1 MKRCLGLIA
10 ALGLAT
16 VASAT
21 SITWNGTNVTGSQ
34 TIFGTDATKTDFSL
48 ALKVTT
54 AFAGQEITKNAG
66 MVTFGN
72 AHVDGSPDGLLAYAA
87 DNGFGGHFYSTSNS
101 PLWSANNGP
110 LGTGTHIVVLTG
122 DWDANNNRWNVTLYI
137 DNGTTPVTL
146 NGNGT
151 AILAPTDGALTAAFA
166 ENAAWA
172 FNESATYN
180 GILTTE
186 EIGQLIEGQTAVLS
200 SPVPEPTAL
209 ALLALGVAG
218 VALRRRVA

>member
-1 MKRCLGLIA
+1 M
-10 ALGLAT
+10 AT

-54 AFAGQEITKNAG
+54 AFADHEITRNAG

-72 AHVDGSPDGLLAYAA
+72 AHVDGSPDGLLAYSAE
-87 DNGFGGHFYSTSNS
+87 DGFGGHFYSTRNS

-166 ENAAWA
+166 SNAAWT
-172 FNESATYN
+172 FNEAATYD
-180 GILTTE
+180 GILTAD
-186 EIGQLIEGQTAVLS
+186 EITKLVDAGSAIMPTNI
-200 SPVPEPTAL
+200 PEPTAL
-209 ALLALGVAG
+209 ALLSLGVAG
-218 VALRRRVA
+218 VALRRRVV

>member
-21 SITWNGTNVTGSQ
+21 SITWSGTNVTGSQ

-48 ALKVTT
+48 AVKITT
-54 AFAGQEITKNAG
+54 DFA
-66 MVTFGN
+66 
-72 AHVDGSPDGLLAYAA
+72 S
-87 DNGFGGHFYSTSNS
+87 
-101 PLWSANNGP
+101 
-110 LGTGTHIVVLTG
+110 
-122 DWDANNNRWNVTLYI
+122 
-137 DNGTTPVTL
+137 
-146 NGNGT
+146 
-151 AILAPTDGALTAAFA
+151 
-166 ENAAWA
+166 NAAWT
-172 FNESATYN
+172 FNEAATYD

-200 SPVPEPTAL
+200 SPIPEPTAL

>member
-21 SITWNGTNVTGSQ
+21 SITWNGTNVTGSR

-72 AHVDGSPDGLLAYAA
+72 AHGDGSPDGLLAYAA
-87 DNGFGGHFYSTSNS
+87 ENGFGGHFYSTSNS
-101 PLWSANNGP
+101 PLWTDNNSSLASGS
-110 LGTGTHIVVLTG
+110 HIVVLTG

-137 DNGTTPVTL
+137 DNATTPVEL
-146 NGNGT
+146 KGDGT
-151 AILAPTDGALTAAFA
+151 AILAPTSNALTAAFA
-166 ENAAWA
+166 ENAAWT
-172 FNESATYN
+172 FNEAATYD
-180 GILTTE
+180 GILTTD
-186 EIGQLIEGQTAVLS
+186 EITKLVDAGSAIMPTNI
-200 SPVPEPTAL
+200 PEPTAL

-218 VALRRRVA
+218 VALRRRVV

>member
-21 SITWNGTNVTGSQ
+21 SITWSGTNVTGSQ
-34 TIFGTDATKTDFSL
+34 TLFGAEATKGDFSL
-48 ALKVTT
+48 AMKITT
-54 AFAGQEITKNAG
+54 AFAGKEITQNAG

-72 AHVDGSPDGLLAYAA
+72 AHVDGAPDGLLAYSA
-87 DNGFGGHFYSTSNS
+87 DNGFGGHFYSTTNK
-101 PLWSANNGP
+101 PLWSDNNGS
-110 LGTGTHIVVLTG
+110 LASGTHIVVLTG

-137 DNGTTPVTL
+137 DNATTPVEL
-146 NGNGT
+146 KGDGT
-151 AILAPTDGALTAAFA
+151 AILAPTSNALTADFGT
-166 ENAAWA
+166 NAAWT
-172 FNESATYN
+172 FNEVATYD
-180 GILTTE
+180 GILTAE
-186 EIGQLIEGQTAVLS
+186 EIGQLVNDQTAVL
-200 SPVPEPTAL
+200 PEPTAL

>member
-16 VASAT
+16 VASAAN
-21 SITWNGTNVTGSQ
+21 ITWSGTNVTGSRE
-34 TIFGTDATKTDFSL
+34 IFGSAAEKTDFSL
-48 ALKVTT
+48 AVKITT
-54 AFAGQEITKNAG
+54 NFAGKEIAQNAG

-87 DNGFGGHFYSTSNS
+87 ENGFGGHFYSTSNS

-146 NGNGT
+146 NGTGT
-151 AILAPTDGALTAAFA
+151 AILEPTNGALTATFA
-166 ENAAWA
+166 NNAAWT
-172 FNESATYN
+172 FNDAATYD
-180 GILTTE
+180 GTLTTD
-186 EIGQLIEGQTAVLS
+186 EITKLVDAGSAIMPTNI
-200 SPVPEPTAL
+200 PEPTAL